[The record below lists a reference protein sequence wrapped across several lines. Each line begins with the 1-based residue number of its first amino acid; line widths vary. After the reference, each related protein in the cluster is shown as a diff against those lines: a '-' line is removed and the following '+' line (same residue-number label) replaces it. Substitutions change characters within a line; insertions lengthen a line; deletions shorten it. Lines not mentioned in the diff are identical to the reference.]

1 MAIVLFD
8 NAYRKSLYPLTSTK
22 AIADLRWGILKIKEW
37 WQYYFKDEVIYIHT
51 PYYLQQ
57 LYQPIPQ
64 EQNLWIDAAVLPN
77 KNLVDRICGLSNKE
91 AIADTNGLIAGKL
104 NINANHFQTQ
114 NSLQQFETIVDIT
127 EEKRLQQ
134 TFQLYQWNEN
144 VIQQQFPLITA
155 NKVSQPISNTNTV
168 IATENIFL
176 EDGATVECSVLN
188 ATNSYIYIGKN
199 AVIMDGCL
207 IKGSLAMC
215 NNAVL
220 KMGAK
225 VYGATT
231 VGEKSVVG
239 GEIKNAI
246 ISDYS
251 NKAHDGYLGDSVI
264 GEWCN
269 IGAGTSNSNIKNNA
283 GIVKL
288 WNYLTN
294 NYINAGQKCGVIMGD
309 YSRVAINSAINTGS
323 SIGVCCNVFGNG
335 LLPTLFHHFSWGTQL
350 MTKYNFEKA
359 ITDIDNWKQLK
370 GKKISAEE
378 VQILRFIFDE
388 K

>member
-1 MAIVLFD
+1 MAIILFD
-8 NAYRKSLYPLTSTK
+8 NAYRKSLFPLTTTK

-37 WQYYFKDEVIYIHT
+37 WQYYFKDEIIYIYT
-51 PYYLQQ
+51 PSYLQK

-64 EQNLWIDAAVLPN
+64 GQHIWIDAAVLPN
-77 KNLVDRICGLSNKE
+77 KNLVDRICGLSNNE
-91 AIADTNGLIAGKL
+91 AIANTDGLIAGKL
-104 NINANHFQTQ
+104 NITANHFQIQ
-114 NSLQQFETIVDIT
+114 NSLQQFETIIDIAD
-127 EEKRLQQ
+127 EKRLQQ
-134 TFQLYQWNEN
+134 TFQLFQWNEN
-144 VIQQQFPLITA
+144 VIQQQFTLITA
-155 NKVSQPISNTNTV
+155 NKISQPISKTNTV
-168 IATENIFL
+168 IAQENIFI
-176 EDGATVECSVLN
+176 EEGATVEYSMLN
-188 ATNSYIYIGKN
+188 ATNGYIYIGKN
-199 AVIMDGCL
+199 AVIMEGCL
-207 IKGSLAMC
+207 IKGSLGMC

-225 VYGATT
+225 IYGATT

-246 ISDYS
+246 ISDFS

-269 IGAGTSNSNIKNNA
+269 LGAGTSNSNIKNNA
-283 GIVKL
+283 GTVKL

-294 NYINAGQKCGVIMGD
+294 NYINANQKCGVIMGD
-309 YSRVAINSAINTGS
+309 YSRVAINSSINTGS

-335 LLPTLFHHFSWGTQL
+335 LLPTLFNHFSWGTQL
-350 MTKYNFEKA
+350 MSKYNFDKA
-359 ITDIDNWKQLK
+359 IADIDNWKQLK
-370 GKKISAEE
+370 GKKITTEE

>member
-1 MAIVLFD
+1 MAIILFD
-8 NAYRKSLYPLTSTK
+8 NAYRKSLFPLTTTK

-37 WQYYFKDEVIYIHT
+37 WQYYFKDEIIYIHT
-51 PYYLQQ
+51 PYYLQK

-64 EQNLWIDAAVLPN
+64 GQHIWIDAAVLPN
-77 KNLVDRICGLSNKE
+77 KNLVDRICGLSNNE
-91 AIADTNGLIAGKL
+91 AIANTDGLIAGKL
-104 NINANHFQTQ
+104 NITANHFQIQ
-114 NSLQQFETIVDIT
+114 NSLQQFETIIDIAD
-127 EEKRLQQ
+127 EKRLQQ
-134 TFQLYQWNEN
+134 TFQLFQWNEN
-144 VIQQQFPLITA
+144 VIQQQFTLITA
-155 NKVSQPISNTNTV
+155 NKISQPISKTNTV
-168 IATENIFL
+168 IAQENIFI
-176 EDGATVECSVLN
+176 EEGATVEYSMLN
-188 ATNSYIYIGKN
+188 ATNGYIYIGKN
-199 AVIMDGCL
+199 AVIMEGCL
-207 IKGSLAMC
+207 IKGSLGMC

-225 VYGATT
+225 IYGATT

-246 ISDYS
+246 LGDYS

-288 WNYLTN
+288 WSYLTN
-294 NYINAGQKCGVIMGD
+294 NYINANQKCGVIMGD
-309 YSRVAINSAINTGS
+309 YSRVAINSSINTGS

-335 LLPTLFHHFSWGTQL
+335 LLPTLFNHFSWGTQL
-350 MTKYNFEKA
+350 MSKYNFDKA
-359 ITDIDNWKQLK
+359 IADIDNWKQLK
-370 GKKISAEE
+370 GKKITAEE